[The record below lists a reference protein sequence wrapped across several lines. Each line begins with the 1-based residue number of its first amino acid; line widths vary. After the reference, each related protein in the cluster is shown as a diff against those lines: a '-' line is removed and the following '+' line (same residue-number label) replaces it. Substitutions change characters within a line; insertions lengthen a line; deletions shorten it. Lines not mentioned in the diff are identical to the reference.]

1 MTDSANKMEEEV
13 LADLEGISVSEG
25 ESIYGQHPRYSK
37 YKNLGK
43 IQESQR
49 QRRTEHLDR
58 QKNKRD
64 EHANKLRALY
74 EDEDEEEEG
83 QRKGAYADCLMFSE
97 WLVDIPGTLSTDWVM
112 MPCPEGRRCLVVA
125 TKVGSM

>member
-1 MTDSANKMEEEV
+1 MSYIPNRSLRLTCSADARTSIV
-13 LADLEGISVSEG
+13 LRCS
-25 ESIYGQHPRYSK
+25 
-37 YKNLGK
+37 
-43 IQESQR
+43 
-49 QRRTEHLDR
+49 
-58 QKNKRD
+58 KRD